1 MNRWIKVTLVLLI
14 LFLGTAVLGWL
25 ALPRVV
31 DALPGSIRGRL
42 PEPIIDLVT
51 TPLPT
56 ALPAPQVSSQNTPFN
71 ITIPALAPVEPTETI
86 TAEPVETAAAEPSET
101 AALEPTPTLVPS
113 PTPSPQPT
121 ATKIPPPPSA
131 RINGMAVIPQRFNN
145 CGPTNLS
152 MTLNYYTEPRDQL
165 EIAAVLKP
173 NADDRNVSP
182 EELVNYVNEQTNL
195 RAAAY
200 SGGSL
205 ELMKHLLA
213 AGFPVIVEKGLIE
226 DPDHGWI
233 GHYVTLFGYDDG
245 RQEFD
250 TLDTFLGPWDSSG
263 LPVSYT
269 EMAEYWNHFNHT
281 FVLVYRPE
289 QESQVREI
297 LGPVML
303 DPPAM
308 WQQAALAAQQQ
319 VEAEP
324 DNAFAWF
331 NLGTN
336 LTHLAQLTGEMAY
349 YEGAVSAFDR
359 AREIGLPF
367 RMLWYQFQPY
377 PAYLAVGRYEDVFTL
392 VNAVLSNSGGLDV
405 EETYYYQGQL
415 REAMG
420 DAAGAVVSYQEAVR
434 LNPGYEAAVAALAE
448 AE

>member
-1 MNRWIKVTLVLLI
+1 
-14 LFLGTAVLGWL
+14 
-25 ALPRVV
+25 VV

>member
-1 MNRWIKVTLVLLI
+1 
-14 LFLGTAVLGWL
+14 
-25 ALPRVV
+25 
-31 DALPGSIRGRL
+31 
-42 PEPIIDLVT
+42 
-51 TPLPT
+51 
-56 ALPAPQVSSQNTPFN
+56 
-71 ITIPALAPVEPTETI
+71 
-86 TAEPVETAAAEPSET
+86 VETAAAEPSET